1 MEYYL
6 TCKYV
11 MDEREEGGG
20 MKVEGEGCKEGK
32 RKGER
37 GKGERGKDER

>member
-20 MKVEGEGCKEGK
+20 MKVEGEGCKEGG
-32 RKGER
+32 RKGESEER
-37 GKGERGKDER
+37 REGEG